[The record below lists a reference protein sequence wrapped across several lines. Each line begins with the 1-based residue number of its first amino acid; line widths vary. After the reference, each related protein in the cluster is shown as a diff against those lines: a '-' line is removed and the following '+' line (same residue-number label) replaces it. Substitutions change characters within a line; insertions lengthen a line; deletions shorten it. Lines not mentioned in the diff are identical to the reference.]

1 MMDDLRNEFAPGRPA
16 RSPTPSSSARSTW
29 SGWRPTRCESQER
42 IENLLELIGSMQDFE
57 REAARAAAAHDYLE
71 QVSLV
76 APADAAQKGVTLMT
90 VHAAKGL
97 EFPVVFVTGLED
109 GVFPSLRNGEDEAV
123 DEERRLATSPS
134 RAPRSGCS

>member
-1 MMDDLRNEFAPGRPA
+1 MRDNEG
-16 RSPTPSSSARSTW
+16 
-29 SGWRPTRCESQER
+29 E
-42 IENLLELIGSMQDFE
+42 
-57 REAARAAAAHDYLE
+57 ARARGGPPPAIHDSLE

-109 GVFPSLRNGEDEAV
+109 GVFPSLRNGEDEEALA
-123 DEERRLATSPS
+123 EERRLAYVALT
-134 RAPRSGCS
+134 RAEERLFLTNARARRLY